1 MTVDSTPTIH
11 VERRNPMNNCRRP
24 RHIPRTD
31 LVALQRE
38 VLALGP
44 EAALPHNLPDRW
56 LRTIVRDMMQCM
68 FDNTDASNIAAG
80 AVLLVLALALHRD
93 AGASTG
99 LPDESLL
106 PGDKLTD
113 YFAKYRDALME
124 ELVARQT
131 GVFRHSYS
139 LSDIFD

>member
-1 MTVDSTPTIH
+1 
-11 VERRNPMNNCRRP
+11 
-24 RHIPRTD
+24 
-31 LVALQRE
+31 
-38 VLALGP
+38 
-44 EAALPHNLPDRW
+44 
-56 LRTIVRDMMQCM
+56 M
-68 FDNTDASNIAAG
+68 FDKTDGSSIAAG
-80 AVLLVLALALHRD
+80 AVLLVLALALRRD
-93 AGASTG
+93 AWASTG
-99 LPDESLL
+99 LPDESSI